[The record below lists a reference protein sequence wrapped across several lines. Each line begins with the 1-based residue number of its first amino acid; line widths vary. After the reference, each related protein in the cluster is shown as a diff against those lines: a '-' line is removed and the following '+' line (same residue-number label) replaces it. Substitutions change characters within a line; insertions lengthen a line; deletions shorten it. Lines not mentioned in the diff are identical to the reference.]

1 MCINRPLYQCEGA
14 VFFSSEMRK
23 VRASVNS
30 DFSEA
35 LHPDSRTLYPE
46 LGNRDWGIEESR
58 NRIWGS
64 VSHHPIHPSPF
75 LIGWIL
81 LR

>member
-35 LHPDSRTLYPE
+35 LQTAS
-46 LGNRDWGIEESR
+46 GI
-58 NRIWGS
+58 
-64 VSHHPIHPSPF
+64 
-75 LIGWIL
+75 
-81 LR
+81 

>member
-35 LHPDSRTLYPE
+35 LQTASGIQRYREGDSPLPFPDSGML
-46 LGNRDWGIEESR
+46 LWGIGGSQIYVTQSR
-58 NRIWGS
+58 SPARI
-64 VSHHPIHPSPF
+64 
-75 LIGWIL
+75 
-81 LR
+81 RE